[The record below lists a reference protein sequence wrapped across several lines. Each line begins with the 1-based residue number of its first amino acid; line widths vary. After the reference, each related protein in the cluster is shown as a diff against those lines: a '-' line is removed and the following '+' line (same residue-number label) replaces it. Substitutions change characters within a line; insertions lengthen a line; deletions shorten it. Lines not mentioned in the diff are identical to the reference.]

1 MLVEHLELVDFR
13 NYRQATFDLTA
24 GTTCVVGQ
32 NGQGKTNLAE
42 ALAYL
47 SGLTSFRQAPLDA
60 LIRVG
65 ADQAIIRAQ
74 IVDADGSHTAQ
85 HFFRRFQFVRL
96 GQDFFIAFHL
106 AIFDLYCR
114 LDYIILHYWASMTS

>member
-47 SGLTSFRQAPLDA
+47 SGLTSFRQAPSDA

-74 IVDADGSHTAQ
+74 IIDADGRQSLVEVEISGSVAVG
-85 HFFRRFQFVRL
+85 FK
-96 GQDFFIAFHL
+96 
-106 AIFDLYCR
+106 
-114 LDYIILHYWASMTS
+114 